1 MTTLPRWTSTPPPA
15 ARVEQLDE
23 ALPDDLAQALARAV
37 ADLGASD
44 AALLLAAH
52 ARVLA
57 TLTGEGVVTLGHSR
71 DHSRGGDLVPLTIAV
86 GGSWREL
93 VAAVSAAMSDAAP
106 ADQDTFDS
114 AAGVGSGP
122 AGLPAGVQLAVH
134 AVLGTQPPRLQLRY
148 RTDAVDTSYAQR
160 LAGYHVRAL
169 DQLATD
175 PDAPVDAACLVG
187 AAEIR
192 HQLEAFAGPAR
203 RLPDARVHELI
214 EDQVRAHPQRAA
226 AAQGDREW
234 SYAQLNA
241 RADAV
246 GRHLL
251 ADGLRGE
258 DVVAVVVER
267 NLEWLAAVLAIL
279 KAGGAYLPID
289 PQFPPARIARVLA
302 RSGCRH
308 VLTQQVSRGHLD
320 AALESLGERRPAVSD
335 LDEVIGAALD
345 GPGGLDGPA
354 SDDVGLGIEIGPG
367 RLAYLYFTS
376 GSTGEP
382 KGAMCE
388 HAGMLNHILA
398 KIDDL
403 GIEPGDTVSQSAPQ
417 CFDISLWQ
425 LLAALVVGGRTLI
438 VEQEAVLD
446 VERFVD
452 TLDAG
457 GVAIAQVVPSY
468 LEAVL
473 TFLESRQRALPAL
486 RCVSVTG
493 EALKAELARRW
504 FATGPATRLVNAY
517 GLTETSDDTN
527 HEVME
532 SAPTGTRVPLGRPI
546 PNVRVYVVDDRLVP
560 VPLGAPG
567 EIVFAGVCVGRG
579 YVNDPERSARAYL
592 VDPFHAGERLYRGGD
607 IGRWAPD
614 GKLDFLGR
622 RDHQV
627 KVSGFRIEI
636 GEVEEALTRAPGV
649 RDAAVV
655 VAESPGRV
663 RQLVGF
669 YGADEALD
677 PDGLRAQL
685 GARLPT
691 YMVPHTLHHR
701 AALPLTA
708 NGKIDRAALL
718 ALAAELAAALDEPVG
733 GGAEGTAP
741 AAREAPATPTEVRI
755 AAAWARVL
763 GVPVEQVG
771 RRDHFFDRGG
781 NSLAGVKLVIALERA
796 ITLRDLLT
804 RPVLADLAAGLD
816 AGLAAGRDVGREA
829 GCDALGTT
837 APDGAAGSTAV
848 LLPTT

>member
-1 MTTLPRWTSTPPPA
+1 MTTLPRWTTTPTPA
-15 ARVEQLDE
+15 RGVDHLARV
-23 ALPDDLAQALARAV
+23 LPNDLAQALARAV

-57 TLTGEGVVTLGHSR
+57 TLTGEGVVTVGHAV
-71 DHSRGGDLVPLTIAV
+71 GDEIAPLTVPV

-93 VAAVSAAMSDAAP
+93 VTAVVAAMSRSGGAEAAP
-106 ADQDTFDS
+106 GGEFESMVGIS
-114 AAGVGSGP
+114 AAAATWTDAGSSD
-122 AGLPAGVQLAVH
+122 LPPGVQLALT
-134 AVLGTQPPRLQLRY
+134 ATLGSQPPRLRLRY
-148 RTDAVDTSYAQR
+148 RTEAVDFDYARR
-160 LAGYHVRAL
+160 LAGYHVAAL

-175 PDAPVDAACLVG
+175 PDAPVDSACLVG

-192 HQLEAFAGPAR
+192 HQLEDFAGPVRA
-203 RLPDARVHELI
+203 LPDARVHELI
-214 EDQVRAHPQRAA
+214 EEQVRAHPHRAA

-234 SYAQLNA
+234 TYAQLNE
-241 RADAV
+241 RANAV

-289 PQFPPARIARVLA
+289 PQFPPDRIARVLRRA
-302 RSGCRH
+302 GCRH
-308 VLTQQVSRGHLD
+308 VLTQRVSRGSLD
-320 AALESLGERRPAVSD
+320 PALESLGAEKPEVSD
-335 LDEVIGAALD
+335 LDTVIDAALD
-345 GPGGLDGPA
+345 GPATSADAATIEPDA
-354 SDDVGLGIEIGPG
+354 GLGIEVGPG

-388 HAGMLNHILA
+388 HAGMLNHVLA

-403 GIEPGDTVSQSAPQ
+403 GIEPGDTVAQSAPQ

-438 VEQEAVLD
+438 VEQDAVLD

-457 GVAIAQVVPSY
+457 GVAVAQVVPSY

-473 TFLESRQRALPAL
+473 TFLESRGRALPAL

-532 SAPTGTRVPLGRPI
+532 CAPTGTRVPLGRPI

-579 YVNDPERSARAYL
+579 YVNDPDRSARAYL

-655 VAESPGRV
+655 VAESPGRA

-669 YGADEALD
+669 YGADAALD
-677 PDGLRAQL
+677 PDALRAHL
-685 GARLPT
+685 GARLPA

-718 ALAAELAAALDEPVG
+718 ALAGELAEALDGPSE
-733 GGAEGTAP
+733 ES
-741 AAREAPATPTEVRI
+741 AAREAPTTPTEARV

-796 ITLRDLLT
+796 VSLRDLLD
-804 RPVLADLAAGLD
+804 RPVLADLAARLD
-816 AGLAAGRDVGREA
+816 AATRPPS
-829 GCDALGTT
+829 TT
-837 APDGAAGSTAV
+837 PIGPAV
-848 LLPTT
+848 VLQPTP